1 MRFSPEIYTIEKV
14 IPVKPDKVGFPLY
27 VLKNSQNQI
36 ILNESGKKRI
46 FGGND
51 LLKVPKNTL
60 PTNIDLT
67 KANALNRIPK
77 PNDGDT
83 GRDLYIQPVEEGEDE
98 NEEPKPKKEKKLKSP
113 KLYSVRD
120 WNDELQNKT
129 FIDEGVK
136 WKIYEVYKDKNRFV
150 VDYFDSKFAD
160 RDEEF
165 IKRLTKEFSYLKEV
179 LQMSKNEEW
188 FKPIYNEYLNPV
200 RSN

>member
-1 MRFSPEIYTIEKV
+1 MEIQVEICM
-14 IPVKPDKVGFPLY
+14 
-27 VLKNSQNQI
+27 
-36 ILNESGKKRI
+36 
-46 FGGND
+46 
-51 LLKVPKNTL
+51 
-60 PTNIDLT
+60 
-67 KANALNRIPK
+67 
-77 PNDGDT
+77 
-83 GRDLYIQPVEEGEDE
+83 YIQPDEEGEDE
-98 NEEPKPKKEKKLKSP
+98 NEEPKPKKQKKPKSP

-120 WNDELQNKT
+120 WNDELQSKT

-150 VDYFDSKFAD
+150 VDYFDSKFAN